1 MDYIVHGLIFSF
13 ILPFF
18 FSSFAYFSFLFLSF
32 SLPLYFP
39 LSSTL
44 PLSSLLS
51 LSYQPF
57 VPSPDDSVQFNTLSL
72 SPPSNSVVSS
82 INVTHDN
89 DIANVVQVDIDTIFI
104 TDARILLSI
113 HTHTHTHTHTNAC
126 TCHLH
131 THTLTQAYTC
141 KYIMGPHTPTHI
153 HVPGHAI
160 IAEHTHTG
168 TVTLFNL

>member
-32 SLPLYFP
+32 SPPLYFP

-51 LSYQPF
+51 LSHQPF

-89 DIANVVQVDIDTIFI
+89 DIANVIQVDIDTIFI

-113 HTHTHTHTHTNAC
+113 HTHTPIHAHATYTHTHTHTHTSLQVYNG
-126 TCHLH
+126 TTH
-131 THTLTQAYTC
+131 THSYTC
-141 KYIMGPHTPTHI
+141 TRTCNNSRT
-153 HVPGHAI
+153 
-160 IAEHTHTG
+160 HTHWECNP
-168 TVTLFNL
+168 F